1 LYAALD
7 SLRSG
12 GSTAGDEGIRQ
23 AYQLAE
29 QNYDGSAVNRVI
41 LATDGDFNNNKVD
54 AGDIDAGHTVI
65 AIHEITPKNAAT
77 KLIDDLRYGKSTTT
91 SDLVRSDECAFLKIR
106 YKLPSS
112 STSTLITTPITT
124 ALESLN
130 GTSAPRETRFAT
142 AVAAFGQLI
151 RGGRHTEDY
160 SYDDVIALAQS
171 AKGDDEYGYRAE
183 FTNLVR
189 LAKSAATLPSLQR

>member
-1 LYAALD
+1 M
-7 SLRSG
+7 
-12 GSTAGDEGIRQ
+12 
-23 AYQLAE
+23 
-29 QNYDGSAVNRVI
+29 
-41 LATDGDFNNNKVD
+41 
-54 AGDIDAGHTVI
+54 
-65 AIHEITPKNAAT
+65 
-77 KLIDDLRYGKSTTT
+77 
-91 SDLVRSDECAFLKIR
+91 R